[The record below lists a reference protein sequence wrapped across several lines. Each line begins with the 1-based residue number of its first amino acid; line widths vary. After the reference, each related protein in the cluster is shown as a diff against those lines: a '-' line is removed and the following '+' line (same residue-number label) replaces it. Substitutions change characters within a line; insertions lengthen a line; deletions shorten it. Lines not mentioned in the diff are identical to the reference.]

1 MDSLTQIVLGAAVA
15 EAVVGKNVGNRAML
29 YGAIAGTIPDLDV
42 LAKNFTDTLT
52 ATEIHRGFTHSI
64 LFSLLL
70 APPLG
75 WLLSKIERKANLSW
89 KQWSL
94 MFFLCLVTHPVL
106 DAFTTW
112 GTQLFWPIDI
122 RLAFKSIFVIDP
134 LYTLPF
140 LVFLVL
146 TMFQK
151 RTSPKR
157 QKYNRF
163 GLIVSSSYLL
173 LTVFIKGVAYTSFQ
187 NALEQQAISYT
198 QLQVKP
204 GPLTTVLWNANVE
217 TETSF
222 LIGEYSFFDSQP
234 ITFYEYPK
242 NHQLVENLKENPD
255 FKRLENIAQGW
266 YIIENENDE
275 LYFNDL
281 RFGLLNRDFKR
292 PNFAF
297 SYKVEETA
305 TGSIKIS
312 ENEKSRDDAQQL
324 LSDLWKRILGN

>member
-15 EAVVGKNVGNRAML
+15 EAVVGKNVGNRAVL

-42 LAKNFTDTLT
+42 LATTFTDTLT

-70 APPLG
+70 ASPLG
-75 WLLSKIERKANLSW
+75 WLLSKIEHKANLSW

-94 MFFLCLVTHPVL
+94 MFFLCLVTHPLL

-112 GTQLFWPIDI
+112 GTQLFWPLDL

-151 RTSPKR
+151 KTSPKR
-157 QKYNRF
+157 QKYNRL
-163 GLIVSSSYLL
+163 GLLISSSYLL
-173 LTVFIKGVAYTSFQ
+173 LTVIFKGFAYTSFQ
-187 NALEQQAISYT
+187 NALEQQAISYK

-234 ITFYEYPK
+234 ITFYEFPK

-266 YIIENENDE
+266 YIIENKNDE

-324 LSDLWKRILGN
+324 LNDLWKRILGN